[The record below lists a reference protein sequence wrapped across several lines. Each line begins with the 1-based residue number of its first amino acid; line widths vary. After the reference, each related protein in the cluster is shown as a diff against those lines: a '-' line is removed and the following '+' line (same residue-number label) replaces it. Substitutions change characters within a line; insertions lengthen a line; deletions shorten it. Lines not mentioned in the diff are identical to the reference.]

1 MATSHVNVNTQGGFT
16 MKKKMKQAAA
26 AILSVCML
34 AAATAPSGSVLA
46 EVSPLQGISAFAAT
60 GATDTSENYNYQK
73 NSDGKII
80 ITKYRGNCQSVQIP
94 ATIKGIDV
102 VSVDPATFKNTN
114 VDTVFFADGSKVTYF
129 RGFKGMSK
137 LKKVATPA
145 NCESVD
151 REAFKGCTGLTTVVF
166 NSSLKQIEKEAFKDC
181 TSLKSVTFPN
191 SLEEIGES
199 AFSGCK
205 QLSTVTLN
213 NKVELGQF
221 AFANCGALTSIQI
234 PKGVKVKW
242 GAFNRCG
249 LQNVTIP
256 ADSDPSN
263 FAVGAFNSCES
274 LVRINNKAP
283 YSINQSTS
291 KPSLN
296 SELSNIAKE
305 IFGSC
310 AHVKWVDEYAKAC
323 SRYVIKTIR
332 AQNPNIS
339 DVQMALKLHD
349 WLCNN
354 VSYDMEKYN
363 ANEVSGLQY
372 ASSAFLRGKTVCAG
386 YADAYK
392 TLLTEADI
400 PCRTIDVLGK
410 HAWNAVC
417 LEEKWFHVDVTW
429 DDPDNGTAP
438 KRKHF
443 LRTDAERVQ
452 DSGYEKDNWRGNNG
466 IVCKSP
472 MGDVSGNGTVNDYD
486 LQRLNN
492 YLLGNGTIQPKNK
505 ILADMDFDGE
515 ITSFDL
521 VKLRQKLSAQ

>member
-1 MATSHVNVNTQGGFT
+1 MATSHINVNTQGGST
-16 MKKKMKQAAA
+16 MKKNMKRAAA
-26 AILSVCML
+26 AILSVCMMT
-34 AAATAPSGSVLA
+34 AATAPSGSVLSEA
-46 EVSPLQGISAFAAT
+46 GLVQSISASAVT
-60 GATDTSENYNYQK
+60 GATDTSENYKYNK

-80 ITKYRGNCQSVQIP
+80 ITKYCGNCQSIQIP

-102 VSVDPATFKNTN
+102 VSVDPATFKGTD
-114 VDTVFFADGSKVTYF
+114 VDTVYFAEGSKVTYF
-129 RGFKGMSK
+129 RGFAGMTK

-151 REAFKGCTGLTTVVF
+151 RGAFKGCTGLTTVVF
-166 NSSLKQIEKEAFKDC
+166 NSTLKRIEQEAFEGC

-191 SLEEIGES
+191 SLEEIGQS
-199 AFSGCK
+199 AFSGCNL
-205 QLSTVTLN
+205 LSSVTLN
-213 NKVELGQF
+213 TKVELGQF
-221 AFANCGALTSIQI
+221 AFANCAALKNIQI

-242 GAFNRCG
+242 GAFNRSG

-256 ADSDPSN
+256 AGSNPSN
-263 FAVGAFNSCES
+263 FAVGAFDSCES
-274 LVRINNKAP
+274 LVHINNKEP
-283 YSINQSTS
+283 YSINLSTL

-296 SELSNIAKE
+296 SELSYIIKE
-305 IFGSC
+305 IFGSS
-310 AHVKWVDEYAKAC
+310 AHVKWVDDYAEAYSK
-323 SRYVIKTIR
+323 YVIRTIR

-363 ANEVSGLQY
+363 QNEIDSLQY
-372 ASSAFLRGKTVCAG
+372 ASSVFLRGKTVCAG

-392 TLLTEADI
+392 TMLTEAHI
-400 PCRTIDVLGK
+400 QCRTINVPGT

-417 LEEKWFHVDVTW
+417 LDDKWFHVDVTW
-429 DDPDNGTAP
+429 DDPDNGSAP

-452 DSGYEKDNWRGNNG
+452 DSGYAKENWRGNNG
-466 IVCKSP
+466 IVCNSP
-472 MGDVSGNGTVNDYD
+472 MGDVSGNGTVNSYD

-492 YLLGNGTIQPKNK
+492 YLLGKGTIQPENL

-521 VKLRQKLSAQ
+521 VKLRQKLNTQ